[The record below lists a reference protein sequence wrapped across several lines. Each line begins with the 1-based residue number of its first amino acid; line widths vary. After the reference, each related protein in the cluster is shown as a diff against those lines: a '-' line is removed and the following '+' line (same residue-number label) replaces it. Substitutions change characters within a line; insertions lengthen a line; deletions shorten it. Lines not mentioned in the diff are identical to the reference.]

1 MGSNHVEY
9 QGRMSTEV
17 RIQLLDLLKV
27 ISLVNLGHRND
38 LKKLCGIAL
47 ELLDN
52 AQRYGTTQEIGFE
65 WRIEGDHLVV
75 SIRNQASRVDAE
87 RLLHTVTGINEMTS
101 EQVVEAFKAQLLNEG
116 FGEKGGAGLGML
128 QIAKKTGSR
137 LTARIAPTA
146 GDDYLCISEV
156 AAPLLQAHPRL

>member
-9 QGRMSTEV
+9 HGRMSTEV

-27 ISLVNLGHRND
+27 ISLANLGQRSD

-52 AQRYGTTQEIGFE
+52 AQRYSTNQEVGFE
-65 WRIEGDHLVV
+65 WRIEGEHLVV
-75 SIRNQASRVDAE
+75 VIQNQASRADAE
-87 RLLHTVTGINEMTS
+87 RLVRTVEGINNMTS
-101 EQVVEAFKAQLLNEG
+101 AEVVEAFKAQLLTEG

-137 LTARIAPTA
+137 LTARIAPAA
-146 GDDYLCISEV
+146 GDDYLCVSEV
-156 AAPLLQAHPRL
+156 AAPLNQNRSQQ

>member
-1 MGSNHVEY
+1 MDKNHIEY
-9 QGRMSTEV
+9 LGRMSSEV

-27 ISLVNLGHRND
+27 VSLANLGQRND

-52 AQRYGTTQEIGFE
+52 AQRYGTSPDVNFG
-65 WRIEGDHLVV
+65 WRIEGDSLVV
-75 SIRNQASRVDAE
+75 TITNHASQKDAE
-87 RLLHTVTGINEMTS
+87 RLVEIVESINAMTT
-101 EQVVEAFKAQLLNEG
+101 EEVAEAFRNQLMNEG

-137 LTARIAPTA
+137 LSARIAPASDGQYT
-146 GDDYLCISEV
+146 CISEV
-156 AAPLLQAHPRL
+156 CAPLN

>member
-9 QGRMSTEV
+9 KGRMSTEV
-17 RIQLLDLLKV
+17 RIQLLDLLRV
-27 ISLVNLGHRND
+27 ISLANLGHRTD

-52 AQRYGTTQEIGFE
+52 AQRYSTTMEVGFE
-65 WRIEGDHLVV
+65 WRIEGHQLVV
-75 SIRNQASRVDAE
+75 VIRNQASRADAE
-87 RLLHTVTGINEMTS
+87 RLVRTVDGINAMTN

-137 LTARIAPTA
+137 LTARISPTD
-146 GDDYLCISEV
+146 GEDYLCTSEV
-156 AAPLLQAHPRL
+156 AAPLNLVRPRP